1 MKKILLQRYAIFW
14 SRSKYKPLF
23 FPVLLRQARHFRTK
37 KHQGIKICPFFSQEE
52 GIFVRKSRAFS
63 FTSFIC
69 SFFCHTRVHAAVL
82 MTAVSRRLAPS
93 VSCACVR
100 ALQPKWRK
108 LVTPST
114 PAVDYQAVAASD
126 GSTSGSTNAHTGTD
140 T

>member
-63 FTSFIC
+63 FTSFHLFVFLSYASSC
-69 SFFCHTRVHAAVL
+69 RRSDD
-82 MTAVSRRLAPS
+82 SRLSAP
-93 VSCACVR
+93 R
-100 ALQPKWRK
+100 AL
-108 LVTPST
+108 S
-114 PAVDYQAVAASD
+114 VARMRTRATTEMAKVGD
-126 GSTSGSTNAHTGTD
+126 TQHTCC
-140 T
+140 